1 MQCKHSKT
9 GGGSCWGGEEG
20 VLAAGEGGGSCWG
33 GRRGFLP
40 GGGSPYSHRNL
51 QNPSSR
57 KGALVPQE
65 LG

>member
-1 MQCKHSKT
+1 M
-9 GGGSCWGGEEG
+9 GECSANTAKLEG
-20 VLAAGEGGGSCWG
+20 VLAGGG
-33 GRRGFLP
+33 RGFLP